1 MSPGQN
7 KLLMIAEDDE
17 DDQLMLKQALQR
29 AEFEG
34 AMEFC
39 ADGVALLE
47 RLMDHKRRAP
57 DLLLLDLNMPRKTGQ
72 EALQWIRSMP
82 DTRSIPVV
90 ILSTSDRPSDVR
102 ACYDMGANA
111 YLCKPAGLDPLRD
124 MVASMTRFWFADA
137 KLPSDPQAA

>member
-17 DDQLMLKQALQR
+17 DDQLMLRQALER

-34 AMEFC
+34 VMEFC

-47 RLMDHKRRAP
+47 RLMDDKRRAP

-72 EALQWIRSMP
+72 EALQCIRSMP

-90 ILSTSDRPSDVR
+90 ILSTSARPSDVQ

-111 YLCKPAGLDPLRD
+111 YLCKPAGLDLWRE
-124 MVASMTRFWFADA
+124 MVASMTRFWFADVR
-137 KLPSDPQAA
+137 LPGGSQAA

>member
-1 MSPGQN
+1 
-7 KLLMIAEDDE
+7 
-17 DDQLMLKQALQR
+17 
-29 AEFEG
+29 
-34 AMEFC
+34 
-39 ADGVALLE
+39 
-47 RLMDHKRRAP
+47 
-57 DLLLLDLNMPRKTGQ
+57 
-72 EALQWIRSMP
+72 MP